1 MTQKKT
7 SPKKTVPRKTSTK
20 KAAPKTNVAPKSA
33 LVTKVASKKAAPK
46 KTTIKRAST
55 KKVTLKNAT
64 QQKSQTKKAAPKK
77 VATRTATSAKK
88 QHQPKAP
95 ALLGHMRDNFKR
107 SLHTIQKDN
116 ERAIKRKRTGKE
128 IAVIVMA
135 IIVVISILLPSF
147 ASFVSG
153 NKSQTVTSFSSA
165 QEIYKPK
172 VDELQEKFDQDPT
185 NAEAALSLANEEYRY
200 GTNAIEYASTD
211 DEKSEADAIMQ
222 KAVDDFTTYL
232 NLAGSLTTFDEKNA
246 VVTRALCNLYL
257 GDASLATQQ
266 LKDLLKETNFAPAW
280 QGLGMLYESQGNN
293 NQAIE
298 AYQNAIAAPQE
309 ANQNVTSFCESRL
322 KVLKAENA
330 NSSGGAAALNNQLV
344 S

>member
-7 SPKKTVPRKTSTK
+7 SAKKTVPRRTSTK
-20 KAAPKTNVAPKSA
+20 KAAPKKKTTPASA
-33 LVTKVASKKAAPK
+33 SVKNTASKKTAPK
-46 KTTIKRAST
+46 KATT
-55 KKVTLKNAT
+55 KKASSNKVAPKNAT
-64 QQKSQTKKAAPKK
+64 QKKSQRKKDVPKK
-77 VATRTATSAKK
+77 GATRTAASAKK
-88 QHQPKAP
+88 QHRLEAP
-95 ALLGHMRDNFKR
+95 ALLGHMRDNFRR

-116 ERAIKRKRTGKE
+116 KRAIKRKRTGKE

-135 IIVVISILLPSF
+135 VIVVVSILLPSF
-147 ASFVSG
+147 ATFVSG
-153 NKSQTVTSFSSA
+153 NKSQTATSFSSA

-172 VDELQEKFDQDPT
+172 VDELQTKFDQDPT
-185 NAEAALSLANEEYRY
+185 NAEAALNLANEEYLY
-200 GTNAIEYASTD
+200 GSNAINYASTD
-211 DEKSEADAIMQ
+211 DEKSEADAIMR

-257 GDASLATQQ
+257 GDDTLAIQQ

-280 QGLGMLYESQGNN
+280 QGLGMIYESQGNN

-309 ANQNVTSFCESRL
+309 SNQNVTSYCESRL